1 MDITDN
7 TSNISCSCHAL
18 TQNSTVWGS
27 TLLYGDIS
35 HKSETKMMIYVQKLN
50 VELCCGAQQDPQKY

>member
-27 TLLYGDIS
+27 TLLYADNKPQIGDQNDDIC
-35 HKSETKMMIYVQKLN
+35 SETK
-50 VELCCGAQQDPQKY
+50 C

>member
-18 TQNSTVWGS
+18 TQNSTVWASS
-27 TLLYGDIS
+27 TLQYGDVS
-35 HKSETKMMIYVQKLN
+35 NKSETKMIIYAQKLN
-50 VELCCGAQQDPQKY
+50 VELCCGA